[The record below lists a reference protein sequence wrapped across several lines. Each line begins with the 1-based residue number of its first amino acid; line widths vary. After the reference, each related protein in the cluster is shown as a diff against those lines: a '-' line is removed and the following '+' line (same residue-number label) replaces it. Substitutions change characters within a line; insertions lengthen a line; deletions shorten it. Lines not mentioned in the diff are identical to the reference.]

1 MNRIDELNEV
11 IRQESAS
18 AKDYLV
24 RAGNATRQGR
34 KSRAMELDLLARLCY
49 NQVEEAETEIKLIN
63 ELGKPDSVGGL

>member
-11 IRQESAS
+11 IQQETQT

-24 RAGNATRQGR
+24 RAKVAKRNGKGL
-34 KSRAMELDLLARLCY
+34 RANELDLMARLCY
-49 NQVEEAETEIKLIN
+49 NQVEEAKTEIKLLN